1 MDPKSHR
8 GLLDAYAGVAPNWR
22 RCEAWKSLSDARRLD
37 ELTDARDKAASEE
50 AFLRDS
56 VDALEALDPQ
66 AGEEASLAAERKFL
80 QQAEAA
86 LTELN
91 DAMEAVA
98 GGEGLSG
105 RLNTALRGLERVRG
119 ALGEADGG
127 EGDGG

>member
-1 MDPKSHR
+1 M
-8 GLLDAYAGVAPNWR
+8 
-22 RCEAWKSLSDARRLD
+22 D

-50 AFLRDS
+50 AFLRGS
-56 VDALEALDPQ
+56 VEELEALDPQ

-80 QQAEAA
+80 QQAESA

-98 GGEGLSG
+98 GGDGLSN

-119 ALGEADGG
+119 ALGEADGAEGAAG
-127 EGDGG
+127 EAQASVERAAGALDRADRV